1 SRSET
6 QKVIEILSFKN
17 GKPRFGAPLFGK
29 SKLKAMR
36 KVFGFSAQATMTLRY
51 DKNLEG
57 ILLDHLSPSR
67 ADMEG
72 QREYYGPDMTQD
84 VYFWH
89 KGEWWFGP
97 DMDTRDLKLEG
108 Q

>member
-1 SRSET
+1 
-6 QKVIEILSFKN
+6 
-17 GKPRFGAPLFGK
+17 
-29 SKLKAMR
+29 MR

-51 DKNLEG
+51 DKTMEG

-72 QREYYGPDMTQD
+72 QREFYGPDMTQD
-84 VYFWH
+84 AYFWH